1 METIEIIGYKRAN
14 LGKQNSK
21 KLREEGN
28 VPCVVYGGKE
38 QIHFHSPMILF
49 RDLVYTPGA
58 NFVKLNIE
66 GVEKDAILQDIQFHP
81 VSETILHADFL
92 ELQDDKKVKM
102 EIPVKIIGNSPG
114 VQQGGKILMRIRKLS
129 LMAYPKNMPSFVEV
143 DISEL
148 QLGKSI
154 KVEELLNDQYDI
166 LNSPLVSVV
175 SVNVP
180 RVKLSPAHFE
190 CELYKIVELPSD
202 SKGNPNHLI
211 IGNIIGININDNMLN
226 QDKVDISKLKPI
238 ARMGYDDYALINTI
252 FTMDRPR

>member
-1 METIEIIGYKRAN
+1 MEIIEIIGYKRAN

-175 SVNVP
+175 SVNIP
-180 RVKLSPAHFE
+180 RVKIEIEEDEEEGEEGAEGAEGAEGKADAQPAE
-190 CELYKIVELPSD
+190 GENKD
-202 SKGNPNHLI
+202 SSE
-211 IGNIIGININDNMLN
+211 
-226 QDKVDISKLKPI
+226 SKE
-238 ARMGYDDYALINTI
+238 G
-252 FTMDRPR
+252 

>member
-1 METIEIIGYKRAN
+1 METIEIIGYNRAN
-14 LGKQNSK
+14 LGKKNSK

-28 VPCVVYGGKE
+28 VPCVVYGGNE
-38 QIHFHSPMILF
+38 QIHFHSRMILF

-81 VSETILHADFL
+81 VSEVILHADFL
-92 ELQDDKKVKM
+92 ELQENKKIRM
-102 EIPVKIIGNSPG
+102 DIPVKIIGDSPG
-114 VQQGGKILMRIRKLS
+114 VQQGGKILIRIRKLS

-154 KVEELLNDQYDI
+154 SVETLLNDQYEI

-180 RVKLSPAHFE
+180 RVKIE
-190 CELYKIVELPSD
+190 VEEEDEEGEEGEEGVEGAEGAEGAETKEGSSGEGEKKDSSD
-202 SKGNPNHLI
+202 SKE
-211 IGNIIGININDNMLN
+211 D
-226 QDKVDISKLKPI
+226 SK
-238 ARMGYDDYALINTI
+238 N
-252 FTMDRPR
+252 

>member
-14 LGKQNSK
+14 LGKKNSK

-28 VPCVVYGGKE
+28 VPCVVYGGNE

-66 GVEKDAILQDIQFHP
+66 GIEKDAILQDIQFHP
-81 VSETILHADFL
+81 VSEVILHADFL
-92 ELQDDKKVKM
+92 ELQENKKIRM
-102 EIPVKIIGNSPG
+102 DIPVKIIGDSPG
-114 VQQGGKILMRIRKLS
+114 VQQGGKILIRIRKLS

-148 QLGKSI
+148 QLGKSVS
-154 KVEELLNDQYDI
+154 VETLLNDQYEI

-180 RVKLSPAHFE
+180 RVKIE
-190 CELYKIVELPSD
+190 VEEEDEEGEEGEEGAEGAEGAETKEGSSAEGEKKDSSD
-202 SKGNPNHLI
+202 SKE
-211 IGNIIGININDNMLN
+211 D
-226 QDKVDISKLKPI
+226 SK
-238 ARMGYDDYALINTI
+238 N
-252 FTMDRPR
+252 

>member
-180 RVKLSPAHFE
+180 RVKIEIEEEEEGEEGEEGAEGAEGAEGKADAAPAE
-190 CELYKIVELPSD
+190 GENKD
-202 SKGNPNHLI
+202 SSE
-211 IGNIIGININDNMLN
+211 
-226 QDKVDISKLKPI
+226 SKE
-238 ARMGYDDYALINTI
+238 G
-252 FTMDRPR
+252 

>member
-1 METIEIIGYKRAN
+1 MKMSLLVHFLLTDKFKKIMETIEIIGYNRAN
-14 LGKQNSK
+14 LGKKNSK

-28 VPCVVYGGKE
+28 VPCVVYGGNE

-81 VSETILHADFL
+81 VSEVILHADFL
-92 ELQDDKKVKM
+92 ELQDNKKIRM
-102 EIPVKIIGNSPG
+102 DIPVKIIGDSPG
-114 VQQGGKILMRIRKLS
+114 VQQGGKILIRIRKLS

-148 QLGKSI
+148 QLGKSVS
-154 KVEELLNDQYDI
+154 VETLLNDQYDI

-180 RVKLSPAHFE
+180 RVKIE
-190 CELYKIVELPSD
+190 VEEEDEEGVEGEEGEEGEETKEGGSAEGENKDSSD
-202 SKGNPNHLI
+202 SKE
-211 IGNIIGININDNMLN
+211 D
-226 QDKVDISKLKPI
+226 SK
-238 ARMGYDDYALINTI
+238 N
-252 FTMDRPR
+252 

>member
-28 VPCVVYGGKE
+28 VPCVVYGGNE

-66 GVEKDAILQDIQFHP
+66 GIEKDAILQEIQFHP
-81 VSETILHADFL
+81 VSEVILHADFL
-92 ELQDDKKVKM
+92 ELQENKKIRM
-102 EIPVKIIGNSPG
+102 DIPVKIIGDSPG
-114 VQQGGKILMRIRKLS
+114 VQQGGKILIRIRKLS

-148 QLGKSI
+148 QLGKSVS
-154 KVEELLNDQYDI
+154 VETLLNDQYEI

-180 RVKLSPAHFE
+180 RVKIE
-190 CELYKIVELPSD
+190 VEEEDEEGEEGEEGAEGAEGAETKEGSSAEGEKKDSSD
-202 SKGNPNHLI
+202 SKE
-211 IGNIIGININDNMLN
+211 D
-226 QDKVDISKLKPI
+226 SK
-238 ARMGYDDYALINTI
+238 N
-252 FTMDRPR
+252 

>member
-1 METIEIIGYKRAN
+1 MKMNLLVHFLLTDKFKKIMETIEIIGYNRAN
-14 LGKQNSK
+14 LGKKNSK

-28 VPCVVYGGKE
+28 VPCVVYGGNE

-66 GVEKDAILQDIQFHP
+66 GIEKDAILQDIQFHP
-81 VSETILHADFL
+81 VSEVILHADFL
-92 ELQDDKKVKM
+92 ELQENKKIRM
-102 EIPVKIIGNSPG
+102 DIPVKIIGDSPG
-114 VQQGGKILMRIRKLS
+114 VQQGGKILIRIRKLS

-148 QLGKSI
+148 QLGKSVS
-154 KVEELLNDQYDI
+154 VETLLNDQYDI

-180 RVKLSPAHFE
+180 RVKIE
-190 CELYKIVELPSD
+190 VEEEDEEGVEGEEGEEGEETKEGGSAEGENKDSSD
-202 SKGNPNHLI
+202 SKE
-211 IGNIIGININDNMLN
+211 D
-226 QDKVDISKLKPI
+226 SK
-238 ARMGYDDYALINTI
+238 N
-252 FTMDRPR
+252 

>member
-1 METIEIIGYKRAN
+1 METIEIIGYNRAN
-14 LGKQNSK
+14 LGKKNSK

-28 VPCVVYGGKE
+28 VPCVVYGGNE

-81 VSETILHADFL
+81 VSEVILHADFL
-92 ELQDDKKVKM
+92 ELQENKKIRM
-102 EIPVKIIGNSPG
+102 DIPVKIIGDSPG
-114 VQQGGKILMRIRKLS
+114 VQQGGKILIRIRKLS

-148 QLGKSI
+148 QLGKSVS
-154 KVEELLNDQYDI
+154 VETLLNDQYEI

-180 RVKLSPAHFE
+180 RVKIE
-190 CELYKIVELPSD
+190 VEEEDEEGEEGEEVVEGAEGAETKEGSSAEGEKKDSSD
-202 SKGNPNHLI
+202 SKE
-211 IGNIIGININDNMLN
+211 D
-226 QDKVDISKLKPI
+226 SK
-238 ARMGYDDYALINTI
+238 N
-252 FTMDRPR
+252 

>member
-175 SVNVP
+175 SVNIP
-180 RVKLSPAHFE
+180 RVKIEIEEDEEEGEEGAEGAEGAEGKADAAPAE
-190 CELYKIVELPSD
+190 GENKD
-202 SKGNPNHLI
+202 SSE
-211 IGNIIGININDNMLN
+211 
-226 QDKVDISKLKPI
+226 SKE
-238 ARMGYDDYALINTI
+238 G
-252 FTMDRPR
+252 

>member
-180 RVKLSPAHFE
+180 RVKIEIEEEEEGEEGAEGAEGAEGTEGTEGKADVAPAE
-190 CELYKIVELPSD
+190 GENKD
-202 SKGNPNHLI
+202 SSE
-211 IGNIIGININDNMLN
+211 
-226 QDKVDISKLKPI
+226 SKE
-238 ARMGYDDYALINTI
+238 G
-252 FTMDRPR
+252 